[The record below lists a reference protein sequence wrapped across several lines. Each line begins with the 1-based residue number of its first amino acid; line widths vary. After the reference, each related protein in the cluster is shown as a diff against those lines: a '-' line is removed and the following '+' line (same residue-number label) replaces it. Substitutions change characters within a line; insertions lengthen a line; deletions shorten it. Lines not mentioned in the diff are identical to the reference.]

1 MGKMTGFLEYER
13 KVSKEEAPEDRIKHW
28 NEFHIPLSETEQKK
42 QGARCMDCGVPFCQ
56 SGMIMG
62 GMVSGCPLNN
72 LIPEW
77 NDLVY
82 TGNWQQAYNRLKK
95 TNSFP
100 EFTSRVCPAL
110 CEAAC
115 TCGHWEDPV
124 TCKAN
129 EHGIIENAYEQG
141 YAAAKPPKVRTGKKI
156 AVIGGGLTG
165 LETAEYLAAKGNEVT
180 VIEMAPAVGT
190 AMYRSVTAAVVGNI
204 EKDGGHIM
212 TSHMFKGVKDGAVVV
227 NSLASGYDLDVPA
240 DACVIAMGVHPDE
253 TIADAFEAAFDRVA
267 VVGDTANPGN
277 IADATSSGYAKA
289 FVF

>member
-1 MGKMTGFLEYER
+1 M
-13 KVSKEEAPEDRIKHW
+13 
-28 NEFHIPLSETEQKK
+28 
-42 QGARCMDCGVPFCQ
+42 
-56 SGMIMG
+56 
-62 GMVSGCPLNN
+62 
-72 LIPEW
+72 
-77 NDLVY
+77 
-82 TGNWQQAYNRLKK
+82 
-95 TNSFP
+95 
-100 EFTSRVCPAL
+100 
-110 CEAAC
+110 
-115 TCGHWEDPV
+115 
-124 TCKAN
+124 
-129 EHGIIENAYEQG
+129 
-141 YAAAKPPKVRTGKKI
+141 AAKKDRVLWADDEIDLLKPHILFLQDKGYE
-156 AVIGGGLTG
+156 VIPVISGQDAIDCCREQSFDIIFLDENMPGLTG

>member
-1 MGKMTGFLEYER
+1 MPACSGIEKA
-13 KVSKEEAPEDRIKHW
+13 VS
-28 NEFHIPLSETEQKK
+28 
-42 QGARCMDCGVPFCQ
+42 
-56 SGMIMG
+56 
-62 GMVSGCPLNN
+62 
-72 LIPEW
+72 
-77 NDLVY
+77 
-82 TGNWQQAYNRLKK
+82 
-95 TNSFP
+95 
-100 EFTSRVCPAL
+100 
-110 CEAAC
+110 
-115 TCGHWEDPV
+115 
-124 TCKAN
+124 
-129 EHGIIENAYEQG
+129 YEQVLT
-141 YAAAKPPKVRTGKKI
+141 KDVEFTGKKI

-267 VVGDTANPGN
+267 VVGDTANPETLRMQP
-277 IADATSSGYAKA
+277 APAMQRHSYFDLLRKEYA
-289 FVF
+289 